1 MKIKLYALA
10 LVAALS
16 GCYDDEDYTSKP
28 PAEVET
34 GNDTCQISEDGSLA
48 CDGGYSWWNDPL
60 VQRDGDLLAFSGVS
74 VDEEKSTQWVSIY
87 NTKTKAIN
95 TKVFDKIY
103 LPDEH
108 NTPAIKR
115 ISDYWLVSVMGH
127 NEPRTS
133 VGKKIFIYK
142 LDDDLN
148 VIDKDVFKWESPLS
162 YTQILS
168 DGNDLYFGMRDMHKG
183 WGVVN
188 LNDDNGLIPF
198 KMTSLL
204 YPIMHISDGVINMVS
219 SYHPKRT
226 VQDLELAHI
235 ETASGINRVRTDH
248 IYSPVDSQRLLNA
261 KFDSYGNG
269 CAVYSEINDG
279 HEWELS
285 LVTFENGKF
294 TSNEYMG
301 NYVGVLGYKDNS
313 DFNGKYV
320 LGADIVDCKTVV
332 VATESNNGNY
342 EIVRKNIYGDED
354 VLFTSNKLL
363 YRPIVEGNVVMF
375 NEADYWFDY
384 TDYKTT
390 QHIKFF

>member
-188 LNDDNGLIPF
+188 LNDDNGL
-198 KMTSLL
+198 
-204 YPIMHISDGVINMVS
+204 YP
-219 SYHPKRT
+219 
-226 VQDLELAHI
+226 
-235 ETASGINRVRTDH
+235 
-248 IYSPVDSQRLLNA
+248 
-261 KFDSYGNG
+261 
-269 CAVYSEINDG
+269 
-279 HEWELS
+279 
-285 LVTFENGKF
+285 
-294 TSNEYMG
+294 
-301 NYVGVLGYKDNS
+301 
-313 DFNGKYV
+313 
-320 LGADIVDCKTVV
+320 
-332 VATESNNGNY
+332 
-342 EIVRKNIYGDED
+342 
-354 VLFTSNKLL
+354 
-363 YRPIVEGNVVMF
+363 
-375 NEADYWFDY
+375 
-384 TDYKTT
+384 
-390 QHIKFF
+390 